1 MHYYGSLAPIAVKIL
16 VCRCS
21 AYKITSSVRYRS
33 GAAESGTII
42 ADKANSFASN
52 NFSGSYEFG
61 GPRWEYRLPENEKID
76 SVYVKK

>member
-1 MHYYGSLAPIAVKIL
+1 MHYDGSLAPIAAKIL

-33 GAAESGTII
+33 GATENGTII

-52 NFSGSYEFG
+52 NFSGSYELG
-61 GPRWEYRLPENEKID
+61 GRDGNTDCPKM
-76 SVYVKK
+76 KK